1 MRKIYFDFYSFKRI
15 IYRVFFVL
23 LLFFIS
29 NIHYGQN
36 NDLPNPTQHMETIPA
51 GYFIIPMDT
60 NLQNIVPAGQAPFNL
75 KAYGLINSF
84 LQNNIPVRWAIRSG
98 KSLNQADFTALT
110 EQVYPTAGPAAIRSF
125 YAGPFIVPDTVTLCD
140 GTTQSIIEYFGNNV
154 TVYRLKESISIDIR
168 YKITIKP
175 KIAVFINGGNQE
187 IHASILNEAGI
198 PNYVFLDATH
208 IMDIFSCFTFTSE
221 PHWDINTANP
231 VVVNGVKDFALYGGN
246 FLAQCEAIE
255 TYENLGYFMTD
266 KGIKSTGNILNN
278 PSHQYHTQTL
288 HSCRYMVLYLK
299 NRQVQYQ
306 AGHLIPAQ
314 HGKTHPIK
322 WFLIKGQTLYV

>member
-1 MRKIYFDFYSFKRI
+1 M
-15 IYRVFFVL
+15 
-23 LLFFIS
+23 
-29 NIHYGQN
+29 
-36 NDLPNPTQHMETIPA
+36 
-51 GYFIIPMDT
+51 
-60 NLQNIVPAGQAPFNL
+60 
-75 KAYGLINSF
+75 
-84 LQNNIPVRWAIRSG
+84 
-98 KSLNQADFTALT
+98 
-110 EQVYPTAGPAAIRSF
+110 
-125 YAGPFIVPDTVTLCD
+125 
-140 GTTQSIIEYFGNNV
+140 
-154 TVYRLKESISIDIR
+154 
-168 YKITIKP
+168 KP
-175 KIAVFINGGNQE
+175 R
-187 IHASILNEAGI
+187 I